1 MSHRV
6 LRRATI
12 FASALAAS
20 ALVALPA
27 GATRVAEE
35 PIYRF
40 ADGAIVGSSEVVRG
54 PNGISFRLATTGLE
68 PGYAYTVWV
77 VVFNNPSACT
87 APTPFSLCSDPDVGN
102 PAAMPDVLYGT
113 GHVVGG
119 PGTVTFAGHRRAGDG
134 TGSITAPVGLPAFG
148 LTDPAGAEIL
158 LVVHEHGPVLP
169 AYLPDQIRTVGGS
182 CTDAG
187 IPAPAVASPFNAYAG
202 PEFGRRG
209 PNTCRSVQF
218 SFHTP

>member
-1 MSHRV
+1 MSHRL
-6 LRRATI
+6 LRRGTVL
-12 FASALAAS
+12 ALALASS

-27 GATRVAEE
+27 GAARPSEE
-35 PIYRF
+35 PVRQF
-40 ADGAIVGSSEVVRG
+40 ADGAVVGSSALVRG
-54 PNGISFRLATTGLE
+54 PNGVSFRLSTTGLE
-68 PGYAYTVWV
+68 PGSAYTLWV

-102 PAAMPDVLYGT
+102 AAAMPDVLYGT

-119 PGTVTFAGHRRAGDG
+119 SETATFAGHRSVGDG
-134 TGSITAPVGLPAFG
+134 SGSISAPIGLPAFG
-148 LTDPAGAEIL
+148 LVDPAGAEIL

-169 AYLPDQIRTVGGS
+169 EYLPDQIQTVGGG

-187 IPAPAVASPFNAYAG
+187 IPAPGVSSPFNAYTG
-202 PEFGRRG
+202 PEYGRRG
-209 PNTCRSVQF
+209 PNTCRSIQF